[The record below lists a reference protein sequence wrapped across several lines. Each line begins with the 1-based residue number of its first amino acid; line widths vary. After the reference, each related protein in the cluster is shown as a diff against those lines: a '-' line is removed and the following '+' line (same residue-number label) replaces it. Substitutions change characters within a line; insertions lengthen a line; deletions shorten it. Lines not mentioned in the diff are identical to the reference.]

1 MRFLR
6 KHGEGLAALGSGFLM
21 FSAWFVEKYIGVGAA
36 LLYLISYGV
45 GGFASARQGLMV
57 LVKERKLD
65 VNMLMILAAIG
76 AASIGYW
83 LEGAILIFIF
93 SLSGALEGYAEARS
107 RSDLSTLMKMKPEEA
122 LRIQNDKEKRVS
134 IEELRVGDH
143 ILVKPGEQIPAD
155 AKVIRGTSTVNQASI
170 TGESLP
176 VEKEIGDE
184 VYAGTL
190 NERGSLLLE
199 VTRLSEESLFSRII
213 SLVEQAQQQK
223 PRSQHRIE
231 RFEQYYAN
239 SVVLITLLLMFLPP
253 LFLDWSWSDSLYK
266 AMVFIVVASPCAIV
280 ASIMPA
286 TLSAISNGA
295 RKGLLFKGGSSLQAL
310 SEIKVVAFD
319 KTGTLTVGQPRV
331 TDIVTAPGYE
341 AEEVLQVAASLESLS
356 EHPIAQALV
365 TKAKE
370 KGLPVEAPDQF
381 ESVTGK
387 GITGVI
393 GNERWWLGKAAFVT
407 RKSTSDQEWMARL
420 YMLENQGKTMVL
432 LSNSKGICGG
442 IAIQD
447 TLRPQAREAIARLK
461 QMGIHVAMLT
471 GDQEKTAEVIAT
483 EAGIDHVQADL
494 LPEGKVKAIRELE
507 EKYGPLLM
515 VGEGVND
522 APALGAA
529 TVGMAMGVSGSDV
542 SLEVAQI
549 VLMKDDLDK
558 VPIAVKMARK
568 TGRIVRQN
576 LIFASLVICSL
587 IGANFFGEITLPLG
601 VIGHEGSTIFV
612 ILNGLRLLR

>member
-6 KHGEGLAALGSGFLM
+6 KHGEGLAAIASGFLM
-21 FSAWFVEKYIGVGAA
+21 LSAWFVEKYIGVGAA
-36 LLYLISYGV
+36 LLYLISYVV
-45 GGFASARQGLMV
+45 GGFASARQGVMV
-57 LVKERKLD
+57 LIKERKLD
-65 VNMLMILAAIG
+65 VNMLMILAAFG

-93 SLSGALEGYAEARS
+93 SLSGALESYAEARS
-107 RSDLSTLMKMKPEEA
+107 RSDLSALMKMKPKEA
-122 LRIQNDKEKRVS
+122 LRIQNGEEKRVP

-155 AKVIRGTSTVNQASI
+155 SKVIWGTSTVNQASI

-184 VYAGTL
+184 VYAGSI
-190 NERGSLLLE
+190 NERGSLQLE
-199 VTRLSEESLFSRII
+199 VIRLSEESVFSKII

-231 RFEQYYAN
+231 RFEQYYAT
-239 SVVLITLLLMFLPP
+239 SVVLITLLLILFPP
-253 LFLDWSWSDSLYK
+253 LFLNWSWSDSLYK

-295 RKGLLFKGGSSLQAL
+295 RKGLLFKGGSYLQSL

-319 KTGTLTVGQPRV
+319 KTGTLTMGQPTV
-331 TDIVTAPGYE
+331 TDIVAAPGYE
-341 AEEVLQVAASLESLS
+341 AEKVLQVAASLESLS
-356 EHPIAQALV
+356 EHPLAEAII

-370 KGLPVEAPDQF
+370 TGLQVETPGQF
-381 ESVTGK
+381 ESITGK
-387 GITGVI
+387 GITGMI
-393 GNERWWLGKAAFVT
+393 GNEQWWLGKATFIT
-407 RKSTSDQEWMARL
+407 EKFTSNQKWIAKIDA
-420 YMLENQGKTMVL
+420 LENQGKTVIL
-432 LSNSKGICGG
+432 LSNREGICGG
-442 IAIQD
+442 IAIRD
-447 TLRPQAREAIARLK
+447 TLRPQAKEAIKRLK
-461 QMGIHVAMLT
+461 KMGIFVVMLT
-471 GDQEKTAEVIAT
+471 GDQEKTAKAVAK
-483 EAGIDHVQADL
+483 EAGIDDVRANL
-494 LPEGKVKAIRELE
+494 LPEEKVEAIREIE
-507 EKYGPLLM
+507 QKYGPLLM

-522 APALGAA
+522 APALGSA
-529 TVGMAMGVSGSDV
+529 TVGMAMGVAGTDV

-558 VPIAVKMARK
+558 VPIAVKLARK
-568 TGRIVRQN
+568 TGRVIKQN

-587 IGANFFGEITLPLG
+587 IGANFFGEITLPFG
-601 VIGHEGSTIFV
+601 VIGHEGSTILV